1 MHTPNKNISS
11 LITSYIKGELT
22 DVQKEELDV
31 WLENSKN
38 KQLFDE
44 IVTKERILNKCNDYD
59 AFDMNK
65 AWSQIDQKISKKTNY
80 RKWLAYAAVILLP
93 LAIGFLILNQVTEHE
108 PMLAE
113 VHSITPGESNA
124 VIYFSNGEI
133 VNLEN
138 DTSRVI
144 RSEENLLVERT
155 NNQLR
160 INDDQLLASS
170 VGKMNR
176 IVTPIG
182 GEYTVELP
190 DGTVVQLN
198 ADSYLEFPSKFDG
211 KERRVIAK
219 GELFFSVK
227 SDKNWPFIVE
237 SGSMD
242 LKVLGTQFNLRAYA
256 DESEIISTLVEG
268 SVEVTNANKEVIR
281 LSPGRQAVIDKSDN
295 SMMEAEANIEA
306 VTAWKNGKFI
316 FDNSRVEDI
325 MYDLARW
332 YDVKVFFANA
342 SVKEKRF
349 SVDVLRYGEIEYILK
364 LIQGTGEA
372 NFTIKENVII
382 VE

>member
-1 MHTPNKNISS
+1 MRTPNKNISN
-11 LITSYIKGELT
+11 LIASYIKGEIT
-22 DVQKEELDV
+22 DIQKEELDI

-44 IVTKERILNKCNDYD
+44 IVTKERILDKCNDYD

-65 AWSQIDQKISKKTNY
+65 AWIQIDQKISKKTDY

-93 LAIGFLILNQVTEHE
+93 LAIGFLVLNQVTEHE

-113 VHSITPGESNA
+113 VKPITPGESNA

-133 VNLEN
+133 VNLQN
-138 DTSRVI
+138 DTSSVI
-144 RSEENLLVERT
+144 RSEENLLVERN

-182 GEYTVELP
+182 GEYEVVLP
-190 DGTVVQLN
+190 DGTKVYLN
-198 ADSYLEFPSKFDG
+198 ADSYLEFPSKFSE

-219 GELFFSVK
+219 GELYFDVASNK
-227 SDKNWPFIVE
+227 EWPFIVE
-237 SGSMD
+237 AKGMN
-242 LKVLGTQFNLRAYA
+242 LKVLGTEFNVRAYSE
-256 DESEIISTLVEG
+256 ESEIISTLVEG
-268 SVEVTNANKEVIR
+268 SVLVNNSLGENTVLK
-281 LSPGRQAVIDKSDN
+281 PGYQAVISKANN
-295 SMMEAEANIEA
+295 SIKNIKANIEEA
-306 VTAWKNGKFI
+306 IAWKNGRFI
-316 FDNSRVEDI
+316 FDNRRVEDI

-349 SVDVLRYGEIEYILK
+349 SVDVQRYGEVEEILK

-372 NFTIKENVII
+372 NFTVNGNTIT